1 MSLKYRRLRSPQMFV
16 ESIKV
21 KNFKSF
27 KDVDVSLNNFNVLI
41 GANASGKSNFTEIF
55 NFLKHLATSGLDDAI
70 SLQGGLEYLQNFNM
84 SSDQNLVFKIT
95 LRGTTESPIEFFR
108 GITAQHRLY
117 VAKAMYHF
125 EIKFTEQMEFKIIKD
140 NLVLDLEY
148 TPDTPKRSKK
158 QSAGRVSIT
167 NKNNKLKL
175 DVDLPKDVKIN
186 DGISRYVVTKNL
198 RPNSLLIE
206 NAILTRIVLDGITD
220 IFSNTEVY
228 DFDPNLAKRAI
239 PIKETVKLKNDGS
252 NIATTLKKVI
262 ESDESQ
268 REFTNLI
275 TNLLPYVDSIS
286 TKKFVDRSILF
297 TIKERYF
304 EEQSLPSTLVSDGTV
319 NIVGLILALY
329 FQFSQLTIIEE
340 PERNIHPSLIS
351 QVVENMDEASRQRQ
365 VIVTT
370 HSPEIIRY
378 TDINNILTIRRDDDG
393 NSEIVRPGDQEDV
406 KDFLENDMDIEELYV
421 QNLLGD

>member
-1 MSLKYRRLRSPQMFV
+1 MSLRHMRRRPPQMFV
-16 ESIKV
+16 ENIKV

-84 SSDQNLVFKIT
+84 DSDQNLVFKIT
-95 LRGTTESPIEFFR
+95 LRGTAKYPIELFEDVSP
-108 GITAQHRLY
+108 QHKFN
-117 VAKAMYHF
+117 VAKAIYHF
-125 EIKFTEQMEFKIIKD
+125 EIKFTKQMEFKIIKD
-140 NLVLDLEY
+140 NLVLDLVY
-148 TPDTPKRSKK
+148 APDTPKRSKK
-158 QSAGRVSIT
+158 QSTSRVSIT
-167 NKNNKLKL
+167 NENNMLKL
-175 DVDLPKDVKIN
+175 DADLPKDVKIS
-186 DGISRYVVTKNL
+186 DDFTRYVLTKKL

-206 NAILTRIVLDGITD
+206 NTILTRIVLDGITD
-220 IFSNTEVY
+220 IFFNTEVY
-228 DFDPNLAKRAI
+228 DFDPKLAKRAI

-252 NIATTLKKVI
+252 NIFSTLKKVL
-262 ESDESQ
+262 ENDEYQ
-268 REFTNLI
+268 RRFTNLI
-275 TNLLPYVDSIS
+275 TNLLPYVDSVS
-286 TKKFVDRSILF
+286 TKKIIGRTVSF

-319 NIVGLILALY
+319 NIVGLILASY
-329 FQFSQLTIIEE
+329 FQFSQLTIIEGL
-340 PERNIHPSLIS
+340 ERNIHPSLIS
-351 QVVENMDEASRQRQ
+351 QVVENMNESSRQRQ

-378 TDINNILTIRRDDDG
+378 TDINNILTVRRDDDG
-393 NSEIVRPGDQEDV
+393 NSEIVRPGDQKDV
-406 KDFLENDMDIEELYV
+406 KDFLKNDMDIEELYV

>member
-1 MSLKYRRLRSPQMFV
+1 MRRRPPQMFV
-16 ESIKV
+16 ENIKV

-84 SSDQNLVFKIT
+84 DSDQNLVFKIT
-95 LRGTTESPIEFFR
+95 LRGTAKYPIELFEDVSP
-108 GITAQHRLY
+108 QHKFN
-117 VAKAMYHF
+117 VAKAIYHF
-125 EIKFTEQMEFKIIKD
+125 EIKFTKQMEFKIIKD
-140 NLVLDLEY
+140 NLVLDLVY
-148 TPDTPKRSKK
+148 APDTPKRSKK
-158 QSAGRVSIT
+158 QSTSRVSIT
-167 NKNNKLKL
+167 NENNMLKL
-175 DVDLPKDVKIN
+175 DADLPKDVKIS
-186 DGISRYVVTKNL
+186 DDFTRYVLTKKL

-206 NAILTRIVLDGITD
+206 NTILTRIVLDGITD
-220 IFSNTEVY
+220 IFFNTEVY
-228 DFDPNLAKRAI
+228 DFDPKLAKRAI

-252 NIATTLKKVI
+252 NIFSTLKKVL
-262 ESDESQ
+262 ENDEYQ
-268 REFTNLI
+268 RRFTNLI
-275 TNLLPYVDSIS
+275 TNLLPYVDSVS
-286 TKKFVDRSILF
+286 TKKIIGRTVSF

-319 NIVGLILALY
+319 NIVGLILASY
-329 FQFSQLTIIEE
+329 FQFSQLTIIEGL
-340 PERNIHPSLIS
+340 ERNIHPSLIS
-351 QVVENMDEASRQRQ
+351 QVVENMNESSRQRQ

-378 TDINNILTIRRDDDG
+378 TDINNILTVRRDDDG
-393 NSEIVRPGDQEDV
+393 NSEIVRPGDQKDV
-406 KDFLENDMDIEELYV
+406 KDFLKNDMDIEELYV